1 MQIGP
6 SGRISDKNVLGLN
19 SIELYIF
26 IEIQML
32 KKSHLSIHRFL
43 ASSVYANVIAE
54 SSRPTS
60 SVIYATADNRR
71 RTT

>member
-1 MQIGP
+1 MRIMQIGP

-32 KKSHLSIHRFL
+32 KKKPPKYTQIPGKFSLCKCDRWI
-43 ASSVYANVIAE
+43 I
-54 SSRPTS
+54 
-60 SVIYATADNRR
+60 
-71 RTT
+71 